1 MLRVCSMFG
10 LGLGFLMISPKLRG
24 NVQDVFGSL
33 YLNVQ
38 IYAPFSYVALV
49 ILVLAAMIA
58 SFRQGAQPR

>member
-1 MLRVCSMFG
+1 MLRACSIFG
-10 LGLGFLMISPKLRG
+10 LGALFLIISPKLRG

-38 IYAPFSYVALV
+38 LYAPFSYVALI
-49 ILVLAAMIA
+49 ILVLVVMVA